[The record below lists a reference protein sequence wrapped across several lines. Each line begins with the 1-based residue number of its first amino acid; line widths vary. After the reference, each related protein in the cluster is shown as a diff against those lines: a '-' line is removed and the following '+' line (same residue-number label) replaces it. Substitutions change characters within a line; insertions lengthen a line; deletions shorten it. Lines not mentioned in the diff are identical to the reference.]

1 MTEPKTDRRIKR
13 TKRLLL
19 EGLTTLLDKK
29 DISQISVK
37 ELADYA
43 DINRG
48 TFYLHYK
55 DVYDMLKKIEDDL
68 FCQFQDILDKS
79 ILNEKNPNPHDTL
92 LQVFTFL
99 KENKDIAKVLI
110 GRHGDLAFIS
120 KLKNL
125 VENRIHFIWTKEQ
138 ICQDNF
144 EYYCSFIIYGY
155 IGLIEN
161 WLNHNCDK
169 SVEEMTQMSSNMI
182 LSGMKTFAR

>member
-1 MTEPKTDRRIKR
+1 MTEQKTDRRIRR

-19 EGLTTLLDKK
+19 EGLTTLMEEK

-68 FCQFQDILDKS
+68 FSQFQEIFKNNTLDA
-79 ILNEKNPNPHDTL
+79 KNPNPHDTL
-92 LQVFTFL
+92 HQVFRFL

-110 GRHGDLAFIS
+110 GKHGDLAFIN
-120 KLKNL
+120 KLKQL

-138 ICQDNF
+138 IRQDNF
-144 EYYCSFIIYGY
+144 EYYCSFVIYGY

-161 WLNHNCDK
+161 WLKHNCEK
-169 SVEEMTQMSSNMI
+169 SIEEMTEMASNMS
-182 LSGMKTFAR
+182 LSGIKVFAK